1 MSNFRAL
8 QSSNK
13 RKTFFLLTAFAFLM
27 WLVAF
32 SAVSYFGGGGAAVV
46 PIAVAFS
53 LLTTWWSYYSSDKLV
68 LRMTGAQILQESD
81 NPKLFG
87 LVQEVCLASG
97 LPMPKV
103 AVVIDDAPNA
113 FATGRN
119 PEHALIAFTTGIL
132 DVMDRDELQGVVAH
146 EMAHV
151 ANRDTL
157 VSAVAATTAGAIA
170 IVSDMLIRMMWF
182 GGRRDRDRNANPATL
197 VISLVVVLLAP
208 IAAMLLKAAISRKR
222 ESLADAT
229 AVDFTRNPAGL
240 RKALQILAQ
249 DSTVVQQ
256 RSNAVAHIW
265 IESPLDGKAVSRLF
279 ATHPPIEERI
289 ATLRALEGNL

>member
-1 MSNFRAL
+1 MTNFRAL

-13 RKTFFLLTAFAFLM
+13 RKTIFLLFVFALLM
-27 WLVAF
+27 WLVAY
-32 SAVSYFGGGGAAVV
+32 AAITYFGGSGAAIV
-46 PIAVAFS
+46 PIAVGFA

-68 LRMTGAQILQESD
+68 IRMTGAQIMQESD
-81 NPKLFG
+81 NPKLFA

-97 LPMPKV
+97 LQVPKI

-119 PEHALIAFTTGIL
+119 PEHAVIAFTTGIL
-132 DVMDRDELQGVVAH
+132 DVMDRDELQGVIAH

-157 VSAVAATTAGAIA
+157 VAAVAATTAGAIA
-170 IVSDMLIRMMWF
+170 IVCDMLLRMMWF
-182 GGRRDRDRNANPATL
+182 GGRRDRDSNANPVTI
-197 VISLVVVLLAP
+197 VISLVVMILAP
-208 IAAMLLKAAISRKR
+208 LAALLLKAAISRKR

-240 RKALQILAQ
+240 RKALEILAH
-249 DSTVVQQ
+249 DSTVVAQ

-265 IESPLDGKAVSRLF
+265 IESPLDTKSVSRLF

-289 ATLRALEGNL
+289 ATLRALEGNA

>member
-13 RKTFFLLTAFAFLM
+13 RKTFVLLIAFALLM

-32 SAVSYFGGGGAAVV
+32 AAVSYFGGSGAAVV

-68 LRMTGAQILQESD
+68 IRMTGAQVLQESD

-119 PEHALIAFTTGIL
+119 PDHALIAFTTGIL

-170 IVSDMLIRMMWF
+170 IVSDILIRMMWF
-182 GGRRDRDRNANPATL
+182 GGRRDRESNANPITL
-197 VISLVVVLLAP
+197 VISLVVMLLAP
-208 IAAMLLKAAISRKR
+208 IAALLLKAAISRKR

-229 AVDFTRNPAGL
+229 AVDFTRNPTGL
-240 RKALQILAQ
+240 RKALEILAH

-289 ATLRALEGNL
+289 ATLKALEGNA

>member
-1 MSNFRAL
+1 
-8 QSSNK
+8 
-13 RKTFFLLTAFAFLM
+13 M
-27 WLVAF
+27 WLVSFA
-32 SAVSYFGGGGAAVV
+32 AVSYFGGSGVAVL
-46 PIAVAFS
+46 PIAVGFA

-68 LRMTGAQILQESD
+68 IRMTGAQVLQESE

-170 IVSDMLIRMMWF
+170 ILSDMLMRMMWF
-182 GGRRDRDRNANPATL
+182 GGRRDREGGSNPLLL
-197 VISLVVVLLAP
+197 VISLVVMLMAP

-229 AVDFTRNPAGL
+229 AVDFTRNPTGL
-240 RKALQILAQ
+240 RKALEILAR
-249 DSTVVQQ
+249 DSTVVHQ

-265 IESPLDGKAVSRLF
+265 IESPLDGKSVSRLF

-289 ATLRALEGNL
+289 ATLRALEGDGPIR

>member
-8 QSSNK
+8 QSANK
-13 RKTFFLLTAFAFLM
+13 RKTFLLLLSFALLT
-27 WLVAF
+27 WLVAYA
-32 SAVSYFGGGGAAVV
+32 AVTYFGGSGVAIL
-46 PIAVAFS
+46 PIAVGFS
-53 LLTTWWSYYSSDKLV
+53 LITTWWSYYSSDKLV
-68 LRMTGAQILQESD
+68 IRMTGAQVLQESD

-103 AVVIDDAPNA
+103 AVVVDDAPNA

-132 DVMDRDELQGVVAH
+132 DVMDRDELQGVIAH

-170 IVSDMLIRMMWF
+170 ILSDMLMRMMWF
-182 GGRRDRDRNANPATL
+182 GGRRDRDSNANPITL
-197 VISLVVVLLAP
+197 VISLVVMLLAP
-208 IAAMLLKAAISRKR
+208 LAAMLLKAAISRKR

-229 AVDFTRNPAGL
+229 AVDFTRNPSGL
-240 RKALQILAQ
+240 RKALEVLAQ

-265 IESPLDGKAVSRLF
+265 IESPLDGKSVSRLF

-289 ATLRALEGNL
+289 ATLRRLEGNF